1 MRTLIVYDLFSLQAS
16 EYKKNKW
23 PDINFARKTQNF
35 VVFLSSNNQA
45 HN

>member
-16 EYKKNKW
+16 EIKKITG
-23 PDINFARKTQNF
+23 PISTKTQNF